1 MKRDNMPPFRQDGR
15 KCGARSD
22 YCIVMPKWLTAEMRV
37 RKRVCNPASEDEHL
51 FMSGDR
57 IVYTA
62 LAHYALAVMREGTAL
77 D

>member
-1 MKRDNMPPFRQDGR
+1 MP
-15 KCGARSD
+15 
-22 YCIVMPKWLTAEMRV
+22 IWLTAEMRV